1 MGREYDQDPS
11 SGRPFR
17 EALSQQF
24 SIDTGSGSLASRL
37 VNIFQDHAGHKANR
51 HHHLSYRQLVE
62 EAAQIISQRVQN
74 QHPTLEVNQQ
84 QDMTLMFL
92 QPGPSGQSMGGF
104 AGDGYPNQ
112 GFPSP
117 KPPWDQPQAPV
128 DCQSGVFPQGGGFGQ
143 PPGEVR
149 MESYAGQ
156 QELQIVSNTL
166 NATVIALAVIAVGE
180 RLLDESTFL
189 WWQQWDIIQPVRH
202 VTQALWHAYDGG
214 IEKYPIL
221 AKAVISGLV
230 YSLGD
235 ITAQSYEGR
244 SVSEFDGA
252 RIARSGACGFLG
264 HGPLSHFYYNA
275 LDRYF
280 IVTPIFT
287 DKWFTP
293 IIKLFIDQT
302 AWAVTWNSL
311 YYCLLGALK
320 GEGPDTILATI
331 KQSWFPLVKA
341 GWRIWPFAH
350 AITYNYIPTEHK
362 LLWVNMVE
370 LSWVSILSFYGQQQR
385 ERAIAAAMQD
395 AALPPA
401 QVACALPNAG
411 STGGGSVSEEL
422 LRSMETERNIIFE
435 GSDGRISRPAAEVYV
450 EAAIAEAAMKQ
461 LSAQQ
466 AANMPPIPTGQ
477 SSDGSSHYSNGAAG
491 GNGSSS
497 SSSSSNGSSPS
508 SNGAHSSSGAD
519 TRERV
524 K

>member
-1 MGREYDQDPS
+1 MQCPEVKSCPS
-11 SGRPFR
+11 CGGLFLRSGWKVRVQPGVYRASQQKGCRPSKGTNRSAALVRAQSDNGLTTTDSNGRP
-17 EALSQQF
+17 
-24 SIDTGSGSLASRL
+24 
-37 VNIFQDHAGHKANR
+37 V
-51 HHHLSYRQLVE
+51 QLV
-62 EAAQIISQRVQN
+62 AAVEQ
-74 QHPTLEVNQQ
+74 
-84 QDMTLMFL
+84 
-92 QPGPSGQSMGGF
+92 GQL
-104 AGDGYPNQ
+104 AVKPA
-112 GFPSP
+112 SP
-117 KPPWDQPQAPV
+117 PV
-128 DCQSGVFPQGGGFGQ
+128 VLKWCS
-143 PPGEVR
+143 
-149 MESYAGQ
+149 SGQ